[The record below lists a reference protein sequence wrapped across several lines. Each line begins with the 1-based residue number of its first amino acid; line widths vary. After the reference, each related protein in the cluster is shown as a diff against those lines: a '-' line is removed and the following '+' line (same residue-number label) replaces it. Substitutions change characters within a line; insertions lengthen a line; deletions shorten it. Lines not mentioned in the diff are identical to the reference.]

1 MIHVTRVERLEAAA
15 PAGPGRVRVMA
26 FDLEATIEGE
36 VDPASGMVVNLAEM
50 KRELR
55 ERVVA
60 VLGGAVLDGEGGR
73 AACPT
78 PEALAG
84 EVWRRLGGRLAGKRL
99 VRVRLVAK
107 PSPIIDC
114 RGEGDMDVTRVY
126 EFSASHR
133 LHSPNLD
140 EEANRAIFGKC
151 NNPEGHGHNYVMEV
165 TVRGRPGGSGEVFA
179 AAELDRIVERE
190 VIGRWDHKNLNADL
204 AEFRAVNPTAEE
216 IARTAWRRIVVA
228 MPEGDGAV
236 RLHRIKLRETERNH
250 VEYFGD

>member
-1 MIHVTRVERLEAAA
+1 MHVTRVERLEAAA
-15 PAGPGRVRVMA
+15 PSGPGRVRVMA

-36 VDPASGMVVNLAEM
+36 VDPASGMVVNLAEV

-60 VLGGAVLDGEGGR
+60 ALGGAVLDGAGGR
-73 AACPT
+73 PACGT

-99 VRVRLVAK
+99 VRIRLAGK
-107 PSPIIDC
+107 PSPIVDC
-114 RGEGDMDVTRVY
+114 RGEGAMDVTRVY

-133 LHSPNLD
+133 LHSPNLPD
-140 EEANRAIFGKC
+140 ERNREIFGKC
-151 NNPEGHGHNYVMEV
+151 NNPAGHGHNYVLEV
-165 TVRGRPGGSGEVFA
+165 TVRGEPGDSGEVFA

-190 VIGRWDHKNLNADL
+190 VIGRWDHKNLNVDL
-204 AEFRAVNPTAEE
+204 VEFRAVNPTAEE
-216 IARTAWRRIVVA
+216 IARTAWRRIAAV
-228 MPEGDGAV
+228 MPQGAGAA
-236 RLHRIKLRETERNH
+236 RLHRVKLRETERNH